1 LKNTDSTAKKE
12 NVESEFSFQ
21 YKERV
26 QIIDNTLLE
35 EQKEGGRGGFM
46 TILTQ

>member
-21 YKERV
+21 HKERV

-35 EQKEGGRGGFM
+35 EQKEGGRGD
-46 TILTQ
+46 L